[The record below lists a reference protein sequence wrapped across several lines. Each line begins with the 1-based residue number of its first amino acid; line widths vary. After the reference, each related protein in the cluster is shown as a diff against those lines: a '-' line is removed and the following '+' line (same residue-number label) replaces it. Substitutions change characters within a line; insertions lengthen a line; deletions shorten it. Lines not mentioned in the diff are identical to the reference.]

1 LWLPLQLPWRRNR
14 REWTGATM
22 PKAEREPTLAM
33 KRTAAQKRDRARY
46 GAKREKI
53 LTAAG
58 IVLQRNGLAGTS
70 IEAIAKEAG
79 VDRATIYYY
88 FSDKGAIFRE
98 AIAEGLDDMVSALE
112 KVAMSDDPPE
122 VRLRSAF
129 HALLWAFEKHYPQ
142 LYIYLR
148 SGDES
153 SIIIDKHL
161 NDEMI
166 ASGRRFEDLVEGIMR
181 DGMKQGVF
189 ATSLPP
195 KVFAKSVTGMLNW
208 TSRWFVPGGA
218 LGAVDIADGMADT
231 ILTGVMTGGKS
242 QSSRLTADG

>member
-1 LWLPLQLPWRRNR
+1 
-14 REWTGATM
+14 M
-22 PKAEREPTLAM
+22 PKAERQPTLAM
-33 KRTAAQKRDRARY
+33 KRTAAVKRDRARY

-53 LTAAG
+53 LVAAG
-58 IVLQRNGLAGTS
+58 VVLQHNGLAGTS

-88 FSDKGAIFRE
+88 FPDKGAIFRE
-98 AIAEGLDDMVSALE
+98 AIAEGLSEMVAALE
-112 KVAMSDDPPE
+112 KVGMSDDPPE
-122 VRLRSAF
+122 VRLRNAF

-153 SIIIDKHL
+153 AMIIDKHL

-166 ASGRRFEDLVEGIMR
+166 ASGRLFEDLMAGIVR
-181 DGMKQGVF
+181 DGMKRGVF

-195 KVFAKSVTGMLNW
+195 KVFAKAVTGMLNW

-218 LGAVDIADGMADT
+218 MDAGDIADGMADT
-231 ILTGVMTGGKS
+231 ILNGLMTPRGS
-242 QSSRLTADG
+242 AD

>member
-1 LWLPLQLPWRRNR
+1 
-14 REWTGATM
+14 M
-22 PKAEREPTLAM
+22 PRIEREPTLAM

-53 LTAAG
+53 LAAAG
-58 IVLQRNGLAGTS
+58 IVLQRNGFGGTS

-88 FSDKGAIFRE
+88 FSDKGAILRE
-98 AIAEGLDDMVSALE
+98 AIAEGLNDMVSALE
-112 KVAMSDDPPE
+112 KVAASDDPPE
-122 VRLRSAF
+122 ARLRNAI

-148 SGDES
+148 SGEES
-153 SIIIDKHL
+153 SIIDKHL

-166 ASGRRFEDLVEGIMR
+166 ASGRRFEDLVESIVR
-181 DGMKQGVF
+181 DGMREGVF

-208 TSRWFVPGGA
+208 TSRWFVPGGT
-218 LGAVDIADGMADT
+218 LDAVDIADGMADT
-231 ILTGVMTGGKS
+231 ILNGVKTRQLSAG
-242 QSSRLTADG
+242 